1 MIIRNACVYTEEGRF
16 EAKDI
21 YIEGMEFADQPRQE
35 KEVLA
40 GEGCIAIPGLTDIHF
55 HGCMG
60 ADFSDGNMRALD
72 EIAGYE
78 AKNGITTIVPAT
90 MTLPEELLQQSCEV
104 ACEFRKQQEAGKK
117 EKKAVLC
124 GIHMEGPFVSE
135 EKLGA
140 QNPDYVRRADQK
152 MFDRM
157 QEKSGGMIR
166 FVDIAPETDGAMD
179 FIRDN
184 KKRTVLSLAHTG
196 ADYDTAGKAF
206 APGA

>member
-16 EAKDI
+16 EAKNI
-21 YIEGMEFADQPRQE
+21 YIEGTEFADQPRQE
-35 KEVLA
+35 KEVLD

-117 EKKAVLC
+117 EKKA
-124 GIHMEGPFVSE
+124 S
-135 EKLGA
+135 
-140 QNPDYVRRADQK
+140 
-152 MFDRM
+152 
-157 QEKSGGMIR
+157 
-166 FVDIAPETDGAMD
+166 
-179 FIRDN
+179 
-184 KKRTVLSLAHTG
+184 
-196 ADYDTAGKAF
+196 
-206 APGA
+206 